1 MLHNVN
7 LFDQMKIS
15 FCFEIGMMVYMLSGL
30 MCVCSACPM
39 ISLFVLM

>member
-15 FCFEIGMMVYMLSGL
+15 LCYEIGMMVYMLSGL
-30 MCVCSACPM
+30 MCMGSACLM